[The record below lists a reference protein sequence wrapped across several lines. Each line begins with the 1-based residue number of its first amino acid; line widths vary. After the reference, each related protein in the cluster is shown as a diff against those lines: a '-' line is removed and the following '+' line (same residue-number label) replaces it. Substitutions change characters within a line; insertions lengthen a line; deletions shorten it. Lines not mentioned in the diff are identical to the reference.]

1 MFRAFVSALFVFA
14 LVGFVTAEEKKAS
27 GVNGTFE
34 SYKDGKLSVK
44 GDDGKV
50 HTFDVRDDA
59 KVQVF
64 SATAEKPTE
73 AAAKATFATMKPGT
87 PVRIAL
93 EGAKIVGIEVGEKKK

>member
-1 MFRAFVSALFVFA
+1 MFRAFLSGLFVFA
-14 LVGFVTAEEKKAS
+14 LVGFVTAEEKKANA
-27 GVNGTFE
+27 VNGTFE

-50 HTFDVRDDA
+50 HTFDVKDDA

-64 SATAEKPTE
+64 TATAEKPTE
-73 AAAKATFATMKPGT
+73 AAAKATFTTLKPGT

-93 EGAKIVGIEVGEKKK
+93 DGGKIVGIEVGEKKK